1 MSITLEQK
9 QRNVIPRWRSFEE
22 TIETNELAASTGSE
36 ETVGNAPA
44 DISEQLTAWLENR
57 TLSFAGDLLSAALAT
72 RQADVARDAAEYVL
86 GASVDAESP
95 LSKIA
100 KRVLN
105 WSEIREQSL
114 DEGPQGDP
122 TGSVQN
128 ARIKRLRHSLRAF
141 PRDAI
146 AWTDLARLYTILGI
160 NDKARRAIQTACS
173 LAPQNRFVIRSA
185 ARFYAHLGEMD
196 SAHSLVLN
204 SGACKH
210 DPWLAASEV
219 ALSSLAKTW
228 ARSAQSGL
236 AMISGGNFS
245 DFEITELATAIG
257 TLDHSHG
264 QERKAKKLIKRGL
277 VAPNDNSLAQAK
289 WISRSISGLGLD
301 VKVLDFKVPRQF
313 EASAYEFF
321 SLGRWAESFKS
332 ALSWCRDEP
341 FSSRAAK
348 MACYVSATMLEE
360 YEIAARIADIGLIS
374 SAEDEVLINHKAF
387 CFASLNWL
395 DKAEAELAKLKSMQL
410 EDTSRVTWLA
420 NHGLISFRLGNIDK
434 GREWYL
440 EAVDLAR
447 SIENEEYR
455 TTALLFWAREEAL
468 KGTELCP
475 FLFEGLHK
483 RIDPKKSPDKAAVL
497 ERIESRYVA
506 RPGHGTLAHQID
518 ISSL

>member
-1 MSITLEQK
+1 MSITFEQK
-9 QRNVIPRWRSFEE
+9 QRNVIPRWRSFKE
-22 TIETNELAASTGSE
+22 TIETSELAASTGSVE
-36 ETVGNAPA
+36 STGDVRA
-44 DISEQLTAWLENR
+44 DISEQLNAWLENR

-72 RQADVARDAAEYVL
+72 GQAEVGQEAAEYVL
-86 GASVDAESP
+86 GTSTDAESP
-95 LSKIA
+95 LSKVA
-100 KRVLN
+100 TRVLN
-105 WSEIREQSL
+105 WSAVREPAAD
-114 DEGPQGDP
+114 DESQLEPSQ
-122 TGSVQN
+122 SVQTE
-128 ARIKRLRHSLRAF
+128 RIKRLRISLRAF

-146 AWTDLARLYTILGI
+146 AWTDLARLYTILGL
-160 NDKARRAIQTACS
+160 NEKARRAIQTACS
-173 LAPQNRFVIRSA
+173 LAPHNRFVIRSA
-185 ARFYAHLGEMD
+185 ARFYAHIGEMD

-204 SGACKH
+204 SGGCRH

-289 WISRSISGLGLD
+289 WISRTMSGLAID
-301 VKVLDFKVPRQF
+301 VKVLDFKVPRLF
-313 EASAYEFF
+313 EASAYEFY
-321 SLGRWAESFKS
+321 SLGQWAESFKS

-348 MACYVSATMLEE
+348 MACYLAATMLEE
-360 YEIAARIADIGLIS
+360 YEIAAKIADIGLIA
-374 SAEDEVLINHKAF
+374 SAQDEALINHKAF

-395 DKAEAELAKLKSMQL
+395 GKAEAELAKLRNLQI
-410 EDTSRVTWLA
+410 EDTTRVTWLA
-420 NHGLISFRLGNIDK
+420 NHGLISFRLSDIEK

-440 EAVDLAR
+440 KAVELAR
-447 SIENEEYR
+447 SIDNEEYR

-468 KGTELCP
+468 KGTSLTP
-475 FLFEGLHK
+475 PLFEALHR
-483 RIDPKKSPDKAAVL
+483 RIDPKKSPDMAVLL
-497 ERIESRYVA
+497 ERIESRYIQRGDHERA
-506 RPGHGTLAHQID
+506 LYELD